1 MNQKGALIKTDGN
14 QGLSIVVSDDTKV
27 HKNITVGDIRLAT
40 IGNEN
45 KEVLLARYTGK
56 KINELDANYAGER
69 LKEFI
74 NTTIFES
81 GYKTENISLLILSV
95 IKDIF
100 ADFGHLTLEEVRL
113 AYRMGIRKKFGD
125 FMGMSVITFYGW
137 LRIYTETL
145 MLEAHRAM
153 LMIRKEENVLI
164 SVEKKKELH
173 MNWLNTHIEDFERR
187 KKGESV
193 KQYDFG
199 HLFYN
204 YCQKN
209 GIGYLTRLEKKELY
223 EEAKVSVINNH
234 SVQNA
239 KDIYQAKDFRKL
251 VSDIESGEIDES
263 AEEKIKAEA
272 RRLAVPRIFDKL
284 IASGIDLRK
293 AIDAIENQ
301 EKEIR

>member
-1 MNQKGALIKTDGN
+1 MKIMGKENSLVKTKSNHALS
-14 QGLSIVVSDDTKV
+14 LVVSDDTKV
-27 HKNITVGDIRLAT
+27 HGNITVGDIRLAT

-56 KINELDANYAGER
+56 RISELDANYAGEQ
-69 LKEFI
+69 LKTFI
-74 NTTIFES
+74 NLTIFES
-81 GYKTENISLLILSV
+81 GYKTENISLLIISV

-137 LRIYTETL
+137 LKTYTETL
-145 MLEAHRAM
+145 MLEAHRTM
-153 LMIRKEENVLI
+153 LMIRKEETIQI
-164 SVEKKKELH
+164 SEEKKQELH
-173 MNWLNTHIEDFERR
+173 MNWLNAHIEDFERR
-187 KKGESV
+187 KIGEAV

-209 GIGYLTRLEKKELY
+209 GIGYLTRLEKRELY
-223 EEAKVSVINNH
+223 EEAKVAVINNH

-239 KDIYQAKDFRKL
+239 KDIYEAKDFRKL

-263 AEEKIKAEA
+263 AEEKIKAQA
-272 RRLAVPRIFDKL
+272 RRLAVPKIFDKL
-284 IASGIDLRK
+284 IESGIDLSDVIK
-293 AIDAIENQ
+293 AI
-301 EKEIR
+301 EKK